1 MQIASVITIEF
12 LAIYQRKGV
21 ELHFSRKTRPRI
33 RASEPGKVTCS
44 WSFRGDLT
52 VRHRTS
58 SIAGWVLLAGLGLAY
73 PAAAE
78 DQGAHSLAANCT
90 GCHGPGGNSS
100 GAIPTIA
107 ALDRAYIVTALREFK
122 AGTRQATVMHQHAK
136 GYTDQE
142 IEILAEY
149 FSRQK
154 RP

>member
-1 MQIASVITIEF
+1 
-12 LAIYQRKGV
+12 
-21 ELHFSRKTRPRI
+21 
-33 RASEPGKVTCS
+33 VT
-44 WSFRGDLT
+44 
-52 VRHRTS
+52 HRTS
-58 SIAGWVLLAGLGLAY
+58 SLAGLALLAGLVIAAPLGWGQD
-73 PAAAE
+73 PAAR
-78 DQGAHSLAANCT
+78 SLAANCT
-90 GCHGPGGNSS
+90 GCHGPNGNSE

-107 ALDRAYIVTALREFK
+107 GLEAAYIVTTLQEFK